1 MAKTPKTSKTP
12 AAKTPAARTPRQSAP
27 APVTGPVAAGR
38 VPVGEPSSRPKACS
52 ILPDTTLGDDVAL
65 VAENMEKILSS
76 PSYSLA
82 QDDRHLL
89 DKAEMRGVRML
100 LELGKPELAL
110 QADSITSTVIVFGGT
125 QIVER
130 PAAERRLSEA
140 RRAMARAQNTA
151 AVPAS
156 AHASAAVPAS
166 AHASAAAPASAHAS
180 AAVPASAHASAAVPA
195 SAHASAAAPSAAGE
209 SLARELKRAEQ
220 LLAYC
225 RYYDAAREF
234 ARLVSIDNQCD
245 DKRDYVIITGGGPG
259 IMEAANRGAFDVGC
273 KSIGLNIKLPSEQQ
287 PNPFITPELCFQF
300 KYFALRKFHFILR
313 AAAVVLFPGGFG
325 TLDEMFETLT
335 LRQTHR
341 MQPVPIILFGR
352 DYWSKVINFQ
362 FLADSGVIS
371 DEHLKLFSYAETP
384 EEAWQQILDFHETMK
399 TQA

>member
-12 AAKTPAARTPRQSAP
+12 ASKPPQASAQ
-27 APVTGPVAAGR
+27 AHATGTVAAGA
-38 VPVGEPSSRPKACS
+38 VPFGESTSPPKACS

-65 VAENMEKILSS
+65 VAENMEAILSS

-89 DKAEMRGVRML
+89 DKPEMRGVRML

-110 QADSITSTVIVFGGT
+110 QADCITSTVIVFGGT

-140 RRAMARAQNTA
+140 RRAMARTQNTA

-156 AHASAAVPAS
+156 GLASAAVPAS
-166 AHASAAAPASAHAS
+166 ALASS
-180 AAVPASAHASAAVPA
+180 AAVPASAMDNA
-195 SAHASAAAPSAAGE
+195 
-209 SLARELKRAEQ
+209 ARELKRAEQ

-225 RYYDAAREF
+225 RYYDAARVF

-362 FLADSGVIS
+362 FLADSGVIA
-371 DEHLKLFSYAETP
+371 DEHLKLFTYAETP
-384 EEAWQQILDFHETMK
+384 EEAWQQILDFHQTMK
-399 TQA
+399 PQA

>member
-1 MAKTPKTSKTP
+1 MAKTPKPPKTQTSKT
-12 AAKTPAARTPRQSAP
+12 AASKTPHASAAAP
-27 APVTGPVAAGR
+27 ITGPVASGAVSFGD
-38 VPVGEPSSRPKACS
+38 STSRPKVCS

-65 VAENMEKILSS
+65 VAENMEAILSS
-76 PSYSLA
+76 PSYSLD

-89 DKAEMRGVRML
+89 DKPEMRGVRML
-100 LELGKPELAL
+100 LELGKPELAF

-156 AHASAAVPAS
+156 AGLASAAVPAS
-166 AHASAAAPASAHAS
+166 AMENA
-180 AAVPASAHASAAVPA
+180 
-195 SAHASAAAPSAAGE
+195 
-209 SLARELKRAEQ
+209 ARELKRAEQ
-220 LLAYC
+220 LIAYC
-225 RYYDAAREF
+225 RYYDAARAF

-245 DKRDYVIITGGGPG
+245 DQRDYVIITGGGPG

-362 FLADSGVIS
+362 FLADSGVIA
-371 DEHLKLFSYAETP
+371 DEHLKLFTYAETP

>member
-1 MAKTPKTSKTP
+1 MAKKSKISKTSQSQGSTP
-12 AAKTPAARTPRQSAP
+12 PTADEEAANERTGTAA
-27 APVTGPVAAGR
+27 V
-38 VPVGEPSSRPKACS
+38 RPKACS

-65 VAENMEKILSS
+65 VAENMEAILSS

-82 QDDRHLL
+82 QDDRKLL
-89 DKAEMRGVRML
+89 ERPEMRGVRML
-100 LELGKPELAL
+100 LELGKPEMAF

-140 RRAMARAQNTA
+140 RRAIARAQA
-151 AVPAS
+151 ADPAS
-156 AHASAAVPAS
+156 AK
-166 AHASAAAPASAHAS
+166 APAAG
-180 AAVPASAHASAAVPA
+180 P
-195 SAHASAAAPSAAGE
+195 PSATGLE
-209 SLARELKRAEQ
+209 RELKRAEQ

-225 RYYDAAREF
+225 RYYDDAREF

-273 KSIGLNIKLPSEQQ
+273 KSVGLNIKLPSEQQ

-341 MQPVPIILFGR
+341 MQPVPIILYGR

-362 FLADSGVIS
+362 FLADSGVVT
-371 DEHLKLFSYAETP
+371 DEHLTLFTYAETP
-384 EEAWQQILDFHETMK
+384 AEAWQQILDFHDATK
-399 TQA
+399 APT

>member
-12 AAKTPAARTPRQSAP
+12 KTGKSAGLTPPAAAGTAP
-27 APVTGPVAAGR
+27 APT
-38 VPVGEPSSRPKACS
+38 KACS

-65 VAENMEKILSS
+65 VAENMEAILSS

-89 DKAEMRGVRML
+89 DKSEMRGVRML
-100 LELGKPELAL
+100 LELGKPELAFL
-110 QADSITSTVIVFGGT
+110 ADSITSTVIVFGGT

-140 RRAMARAQNTA
+140 RRAMARAQ
-151 AVPAS
+151 
-156 AHASAAVPAS
+156 ASAAVPAS
-166 AHASAAAPASAHAS
+166 AK
-180 AAVPASAHASAAVPA
+180 AVE
-195 SAHASAAAPSAAGE
+195 G
-209 SLARELKRAEQ
+209 LARELKRAEQ

-245 DKRDYVIITGGGPG
+245 DQRDYVIITGGGPG

-371 DEHLKLFSYAETP
+371 DEHLKLFTYAETA
-384 EEAWQQILDFHETMK
+384 EEAWQQILDFHEAMK

>member
-1 MAKTPKTSKTP
+1 LIRLDQNRKARTEGREIAMAKTPKTDRT
-12 AAKTPAARTPRQSAP
+12 AKTDKTTKPPQPPSGSAP
-27 APVTGPVAAGR
+27 ANGTAGMAA
-38 VPVGEPSSRPKACS
+38 PRPKACS

-65 VAENMEKILSS
+65 VAENMEAILSS

-82 QDDRHLL
+82 QDDRELL
-89 DKAEMRGVRML
+89 DRTEMRGVRML
-100 LELGKPELAL
+100 LELGKPELAFL
-110 QADSITSTVIVFGGT
+110 EDNITSTVIVFGGT

-130 PAAERRLSEA
+130 AAAERRLSEA
-140 RRAMARAQNTA
+140 RRALARAQTVA

-156 AHASAAVPAS
+156 AMAVAAVPAS
-166 AHASAAAPASAHAS
+166 AMAA
-180 AAVPASAHASAAVPA
+180 AAVPASAMESA
-195 SAHASAAAPSAAGE
+195 
-209 SLARELKRAEQ
+209 ARELKRAEQ
-220 LLAYC
+220 LLSHC
-225 RYYDAAREF
+225 HYYDEAREF

-245 DKRDYVIITGGGPG
+245 DKRDYVVITGGGPG

-362 FLADSGVIS
+362 YLADSGVIS
-371 DEHLKLFSYAETP
+371 DEHLKLFTYAETP
-384 EEAWQQILDFHETMK
+384 EEAWRQILEFHEAPKM
-399 TQA
+399 QG

>member
-1 MAKTPKTSKTP
+1 
-12 AAKTPAARTPRQSAP
+12 
-27 APVTGPVAAGR
+27 
-38 VPVGEPSSRPKACS
+38 
-52 ILPDTTLGDDVAL
+52 VAL
-65 VAENMEKILSS
+65 VAENMEAILSS

-100 LELGKPELAL
+100 LELGKPELAF

-151 AVPAS
+151 AGPASGLASAAGPAS
-156 AHASAAVPAS
+156 ALASAAVPAS
-166 AHASAAAPASAHAS
+166 ALAS
-180 AAVPASAHASAAVPA
+180 AAVPASALASAAVPA
-195 SAHASAAAPSAAGE
+195 SALDNA
-209 SLARELKRAEQ
+209 ARELKRAEQ

-225 RYYDAAREF
+225 RYYDAARAF

-362 FLADSGVIS
+362 FLADSGVIA
-371 DEHLKLFSYAETP
+371 DEHLKLFTYAETA
-384 EEAWQQILDFHETMK
+384 EEAWQQILDFHEAMK
-399 TQA
+399 KQA

>member
-1 MAKTPKTSKTP
+1 MAKKPIPRP
-12 AAKTPAARTPRQSAP
+12 AAAKPAAGAD
-27 APVTGPVAAGR
+27 APVGPAAA
-38 VPVGEPSSRPKACS
+38 EPLPKACS

-65 VAENMEKILSS
+65 VAENMERILNS

-82 QDDRHLL
+82 QEDRSLL
-89 DKAEMRGVRML
+89 ERPEMRGVRML
-100 LELGKPELAL
+100 LELGKPELAF

-130 PAAERRLSEA
+130 TAAERRLSEA
-140 RRAMARAQNTA
+140 RRAISRASQPPDARLT
-151 AVPAS
+151 
-156 AHASAAVPAS
+156 
-166 AHASAAAPASAHAS
+166 
-180 AAVPASAHASAAVPA
+180 
-195 SAHASAAAPSAAGE
+195 
-209 SLARELKRAEQ
+209 RELQRAER
-220 LLAYC
+220 LLSYC

-273 KSIGLNIKLPSEQQ
+273 KSIGLNIKLPAEQQ

-300 KYFALRKFHFILR
+300 KYFAMRKFHFILR

-352 DYWSKVINFQ
+352 DYWSQVVNFR
-362 FLADSGVIS
+362 FLADSGVIQ
-371 DEHLKLFSYAETP
+371 DAHLDLFSYAETP
-384 EEAWQQILDFHETMK
+384 EEAWQQILDFH
-399 TQA
+399 ASPAAHPA

>member
-1 MAKTPKTSKTP
+1 MAKTPKTSKTLKSAGLTP
-12 AAKTPAARTPRQSAP
+12 LAADGT
-27 APVTGPVAAGR
+27 APV
-38 VPVGEPSSRPKACS
+38 RPKACS

-65 VAENMEKILSS
+65 VAENMEAILSS

-89 DKAEMRGVRML
+89 DKSEMRGVRML
-100 LELGKPELAL
+100 LELGKPELAFL
-110 QADSITSTVIVFGGT
+110 ADSITSTVIVFGGT

-140 RRAMARAQNTA
+140 RRAMARAQASA

-156 AHASAAVPAS
+156 GLASAAVPAS
-166 AHASAAAPASAHAS
+166 AK
-180 AAVPASAHASAAVPA
+180 AVE
-195 SAHASAAAPSAAGE
+195 G
-209 SLARELKRAEQ
+209 LARELKRAEQ

-371 DEHLKLFSYAETP
+371 DEHLKLFTYAETA
-384 EEAWQQILDFHETMK
+384 EEAWQQILDFHEAMK
-399 TQA
+399 TPA

>member
-1 MAKTPKTSKTP
+1 MAKTPKTSKPSKTGKSAGLTP
-12 AAKTPAARTPRQSAP
+12 PATAGT
-27 APVTGPVAAGR
+27 APV
-38 VPVGEPSSRPKACS
+38 RPKACS

-65 VAENMEKILSS
+65 VAENMEAILSS

-89 DKAEMRGVRML
+89 DKSEMRGVRML

-110 QADSITSTVIVFGGT
+110 LADSITSTVIVFGGT

-140 RRAMARAQNTA
+140 RRAMARALDVAAGPASALDVA

-156 AHASAAVPAS
+156 GQASAAGPASGLASAAVPASGLASAAVPAS
-166 AHASAAAPASAHAS
+166 AK
-180 AAVPASAHASAAVPA
+180 AVE
-195 SAHASAAAPSAAGE
+195 G
-209 SLARELKRAEQ
+209 LARELKRAEQ

-371 DEHLKLFSYAETP
+371 DEHLKLFTYAETA

-399 TQA
+399 TPA